1 MALPTSVEAL
11 VNERTGKY
19 FIVIDWDG
27 GEEGKVKVINPIGD
41 ILDVP
46 TVIFKAD
53 EPKSVTQSEFASRFT
68 SEQIARLERWEQERF
83 AIDEKKRLERAAR
96 SSQSSSAVKSAM
108 PRARPGSSRREGI
121 IDKSTSSVG
130 RRPTVQWTSDK
141 LVFYRHKIEGLKP
154 NDVFAV
160 VIEGHGTL
168 QMSKAEFQRTF
179 NNIIMSPEYRG
190 QGIYRYDALP
200 DEALPFLKK

>member
-1 MALPTSVEAL
+1 MALPNSVEAL

-19 FIVIDWDG
+19 FIVVDWDG

-46 TVIFKAD
+46 TVIFKID
-53 EPKSVTQSEFASRFT
+53 EPKSISQADFVSKFT
-68 SEQIARLERWEQERF
+68 PEQIAKLERWEQERF

-96 SSQSSSAVKSAM
+96 SSQASSSSKATA
-108 PRARPGSSRREGI
+108 PRARPGSSRRDGI

-130 RRPTVQWTSDK
+130 RRPTVQWSSDK

-160 VIEGHGTL
+160 VIEGHGPF
-168 QMSKAEFQRTF
+168 QMSKAEFQRKF

-190 QGIYRYDALP
+190 HGIHRYDVIP
-200 DEALPFLKK
+200 DEALPFITK